1 MPNFIFYYI
10 YHCSEEGSV
19 LGNSYSLSR
28 LTRPKMRDF
37 ESAKIGIIKDVR
49 GLLIETERLVQIGG
63 NTEEQVWCPAPA

>member
-1 MPNFIFYYI
+1 M
-10 YHCSEEGSV
+10 
-19 LGNSYSLSR
+19 SR

-63 NTEEQVWCPAPA
+63 NTEEQVLCPALA